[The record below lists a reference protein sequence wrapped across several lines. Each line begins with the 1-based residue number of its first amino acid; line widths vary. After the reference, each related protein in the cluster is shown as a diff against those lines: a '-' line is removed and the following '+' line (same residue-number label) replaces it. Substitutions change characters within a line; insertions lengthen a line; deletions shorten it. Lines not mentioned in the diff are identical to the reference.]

1 MGQGALNDPRI
12 ERAVTGADAILVLVF
27 TILAYAVVARR
38 VSSLVALFIA

>member
-12 ERAVTGADAILVLVF
+12 ESAVTGADAIPVLVF
-27 TILAYAVVARR
+27 TVLAYAVVACG